1 MSSGKANSRSLLD
14 DMAQRKKNVT
24 RSGRRSTSTY
34 ARDGSDAGGSG
45 GGLRRGRGGGGG
57 GGVDFEPPPSA
68 SGDVAPELF
77 LEGPSGSQAETETE
91 SRDESDSGHEE
102 GEGEPQPKKLSTRG
116 ESKVP
121 DATKEPKTEEA
132 KPRIIPNGK
141 E

>member
-1 MSSGKANSRSLLD
+1 MSSGKANSRSVLNNLK
-14 DMAQRKKNVT
+14 QLKGNIT
-24 RSGRRSTSTY
+24 RSGRRSTLTY
-34 ARDGSDAGGSG
+34 ARNGSGAGGSG
-45 GGLRRGRGGGGG
+45 GGLGRGGVGG

-77 LEGPSGSQAETETE
+77 LEGPSGPQAETETE

-102 GEGEPQPKKLSTRG
+102 GEGETKKLSTRG

-121 DATKEPKTEEA
+121 DAKKEPKTEEA

>member
-14 DMAQRKKNVT
+14 DMVQRKKNVT

-45 GGLRRGRGGGGG
+45 GGLGRGGVGG

-68 SGDVAPELF
+68 FGDVAPELF
-77 LEGPSGSQAETETE
+77 LEGPSRQQAETETE
-91 SRDESDSGHEE
+91 SPDEDSGDEE
-102 GEGEPQPKKLSTRG
+102 GEGEPQLKKLPTRG

-121 DATKEPKTEEA
+121 DEKKEPKTEEA
-132 KPRIIPNGK
+132 KALIKPHGK

>member
-1 MSSGKANSRSLLD
+1 MSSGKANSRSILNNLK
-14 DMAQRKKNVT
+14 QLKGNIT

-34 ARDGSDAGGSG
+34 ARDGSGAGGSG
-45 GGLRRGRGGGGG
+45 GGLGRGGVGG

-77 LEGPSGSQAETETE
+77 LEGPSRQQAETETE
-91 SRDESDSGHEE
+91 SPDEDSGDEE
-102 GEGEPQPKKLSTRG
+102 GEGEPQLKKLPTRG

-121 DATKEPKTEEA
+121 DERKEPKTEEA
-132 KPRIIPNGK
+132 KALIKPHGK